1 MTQVVGG
8 MVMIAEVFANQ
19 GYDLY
24 SFETKKP
31 VKLIEIDNSQLMAD
45 IDRTNNV
52 FKVE

>member
-24 SFETKKP
+24 SFETKKRR
-31 VKLIEIDNSQLMAD
+31 NYSY
-45 IDRTNNV
+45 NG
-52 FKVE
+52 